1 MDIITK
7 TAREKFNI
15 TYLFPY
21 QRLVISNIL
30 RKAGLFTAEE
40 AAEAPPNQIVLLP
53 TGAGKSLC
61 FMLPAFLLP
70 GLTVV
75 VFPLL
80 GLMADQLRR
89 VKEAGM
95 EGVLLKGGMSGQEK
109 KLLWEQV
116 HSGKARILLTN
127 PEMLTL
133 PEVQEKLASVEISH
147 LVIDEAHTIPEWGE
161 TFRPACLELGKTFA
175 ALRIDQITAFTAT
188 ASPLILKKIEH
199 YLLEGYYYNL
209 VRANPDRVNI
219 YYKVKPMLSRMKALE
234 EIFQTAELPALV
246 FCPTRRSC
254 MQTALELRARLG
266 NEEIRFY
273 HAGLSPALRSRT
285 EEWFFDSEKGIL
297 CSTCAYGMG
306 MDKSNIRTVIHL
318 ALPSSVEAYLQ
329 ESGRAGRDRAPCR
342 AVLLYHPEDRD
353 REKENPRRE
362 LRERY
367 EKLVA
372 FAENTATCR
381 RESLLAI
388 LEAEPEDCDN
398 CDVCRKDVEK
408 TESLSGPLTEIVK
421 QYKKRFSSHQLA
433 EFLLGRHSHEMRSAG
448 YHRSPGF
455 GQLRSWDPD
464 DVSESISAL
473 IRQDEI
479 REISRGSW
487 RGKLTTPGK
496 KGLKQTASLSERKFP
511 ETAAY
516 ED

>member
-1 MDIITK
+1 MDIITQ
-7 TAREKFNI
+7 TAQDNFGI

-30 RKAGLFTAEE
+30 RKAGLFTEEE

-95 EGVLLKGGMSGQEK
+95 EGVLLKGGMGQNEK
-109 KLLWEQV
+109 EALWEQV
-116 HSGKARILLTN
+116 HSGKVRILLTN
-127 PEMLTL
+127 PEMLIL

-161 TFRPACLELGKTFA
+161 TFRPACLELGETFQN
-175 ALRIDQITAFTAT
+175 LQIGQITAFTAT
-188 ASPLILKKIEH
+188 ASPLILQKIER
-199 YLLEGYYYNL
+199 YLMEGYSYNL

-219 YYKVKPMLSRMKALE
+219 YYKVKPVLSRMKALE
-234 EIFQTAELPALV
+234 EIFGNAELPALV

-254 MQTALELRARLG
+254 VQTALELRDRLKSD
-266 NEEIRFY
+266 EIRFY
-273 HAGLSPALRSRT
+273 HAGLSPDLRSRT
-285 EEWFFDSEKGIL
+285 EEWFFQSDRGIL

-306 MDKSNIRTVIHL
+306 MDKSNIRTVIHV

-342 AVLLYHPEDRD
+342 AILLYHPEDRE
-353 REKENPRRE
+353 REKENPNRE
-362 LRERY
+362 IRERY
-367 EKLVA
+367 EKLLA
-372 FAENTATCR
+372 FAGDTNHCR

-388 LEAEPEDCDN
+388 LEAAPEDCNN
-398 CDVCRKDVEK
+398 CDVCRGEIEYESGIAERLVSFVE
-408 TESLSGPLTEIVK
+408 
-421 QYKKRFSSHQLA
+421 QYKKRFSHPQLQ
-433 EFLLGRHSHEMRSAG
+433 EFLLGRHSHEMRSAR
-448 YHRSPGF
+448 YHKSPGF
-455 GQLRSWDPD
+455 GVLRNWNPD
-464 DVSESISAL
+464 DVSESISGL
-473 IRQDEI
+473 IRQKRI
-479 REISRGSW
+479 RRISRGNW
-487 RGKLTTPGK
+487 KGKLTTPGK
-496 KGLKQTASLSERKFP
+496 KRERQSIDSFSKNYQCLDR
-511 ETAAY
+511 TS
-516 ED
+516 